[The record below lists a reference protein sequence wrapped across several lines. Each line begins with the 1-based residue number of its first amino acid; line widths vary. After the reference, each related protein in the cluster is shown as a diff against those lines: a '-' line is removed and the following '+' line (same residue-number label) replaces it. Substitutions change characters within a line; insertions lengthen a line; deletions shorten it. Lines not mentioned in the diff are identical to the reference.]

1 MVEAETVAE
10 WSTRWIASRR
20 ARGIA
25 SVRDDHSRLRCHV
38 LPEIGDAAIAFV
50 GTDRLEDLRDSL
62 DGKIRNQGVAWR
74 TAHHVWALV
83 RAMFRDA
90 SRGKDRALRV
100 RSDEPTE
107 RIATPDRGVC
117 KEKPFLFPSEYLMLL
132 RADTV
137 PLAWRRLAALAT
149 CLYVRA
155 SELEALRWDDVELK
169 RGLIHVHRSVD
180 REHGRDKPTKG
191 CSGRRF
197 LIEPSLLPLLRR
209 LHRDA
214 RGVGSIA
221 STIGRIDRYALA
233 RELRTHLRHAGVRR
247 AELFAN
253 DQTRSRITFHDL
265 RATGI
270 TWMAIR
276 GDDPLKIKQRA
287 GHRSLS
293 TTERYIRVAEEL
305 RAGFGDVFPRL
316 PDALLQGRSET

>member
-38 LPEIGDAAIAFV
+38 LPEIGDAPIASV
-50 GTDRLEDLRDSL
+50 GIDRLEDLRDSL
-62 DGKIRNQGVAWR
+62 DGKLRNHGIAWR

-90 SRGKDRALRV
+90 SRGKERALRV
-100 RSDEPTE
+100 RSDEPTDG
-107 RIATPDRGVC
+107 IATPDRGVY
-117 KEKPFLFPSEYLMLL
+117 KEKPFLFPSEYLRLL
-132 RADTV
+132 RADAV
-137 PLAWRRLAALAT
+137 PLAWRRIAAIAT

-155 SELEALRWDDVELK
+155 SELEALRWDDVALE
-169 RGLIHVHRSVD
+169 RGVIHVHRSVD
-180 REHGRDKPTKG
+180 RVHGADKATKNG
-191 CSGRRF
+191 SGRRF
-197 LIEPSLLPLLRR
+197 LIEPTLLPLLRR
-209 LHRDA
+209 LRHDA
-214 RGVGSIA
+214 RGSRSVAG
-221 STIGRIDRYALA
+221 TIGSFDRYALA
-233 RELRTHLRHAGVRR
+233 RQLRAHLSTAGVRR

-253 DQTRSRITFHDL
+253 DETRSRITFHDL

-270 TWMAIR
+270 TWMALR

-316 PDALLQGRSET
+316 PDALMRCAR